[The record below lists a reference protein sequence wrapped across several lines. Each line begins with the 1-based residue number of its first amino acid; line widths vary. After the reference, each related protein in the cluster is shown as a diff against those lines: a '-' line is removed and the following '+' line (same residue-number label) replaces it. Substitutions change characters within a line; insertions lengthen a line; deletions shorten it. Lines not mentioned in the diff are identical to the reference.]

1 MRVIVRLAFPCALG
15 FALLLA
21 GAAGCSSD
29 DGPRDQNYGT
39 DAGAGYRLPDAGPRD
54 AGVDLP
60 VLDVKMDVPPEAGET
75 DADDGGAGPDPDTA
89 SSD

>member
-21 GAAGCSSD
+21 GGPGCSSD
-29 DGPRDQNYGT
+29 GGPRDQNYGT

-54 AGVDLP
+54 AEADLP
-60 VLDVKMDVPPEAGET
+60 VLDVKMDVPPETGGT
-75 DADDGGAGPDPDTA
+75 DADDGDAAPDTA